1 MSKSV
6 SINGH
11 TWTCKRIRR
20 YAYECAKY
28 HTIYEA
34 YKVPSENKVAAYH
47 RCKNLMREVGGH
59 GMMITGRNSETFS
72 VMFQFEDRET
82 GELYME
88 WITRSYDYACPLA
101 ECDY

>member
-1 MSKSV
+1 MGKSV

-20 YAYECAKY
+20 YDYECSKY

-34 YKVPSENKVAAYH
+34 YKAPSEKKVAAYN
-47 RCKNLMREVGGH
+47 RCKNLMSEVGGH
-59 GMMITGRNSETFS
+59 DMRITGRTCDAFS
-72 VMFQFEDRET
+72 VMFPFVDRET
-82 GELYME
+82 DELYMA